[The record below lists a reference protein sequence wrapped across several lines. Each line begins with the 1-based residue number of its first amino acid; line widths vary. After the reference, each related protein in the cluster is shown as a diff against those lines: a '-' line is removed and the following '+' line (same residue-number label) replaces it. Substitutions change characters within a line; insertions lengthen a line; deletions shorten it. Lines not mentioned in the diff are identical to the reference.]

1 MKKMKK
7 IVEGKLFWLVV
18 SFLIS
23 FSVWV
28 YVTSV
33 ETVESTKVF
42 RNIPVEIVGEET
54 LLNMH
59 NLVITGLEAPTVT
72 VEIRGPRRI
81 VNALD
86 STDLIAQVDV
96 SRLSQPAYTTLN
108 YTLVYPSGVDT
119 RNLTVRKYQDSVS
132 FYVSMMTTI
141 SVPVGGD
148 YLGEVSGDYIKA
160 TAIYEP
166 SYITVSGPEVYVRNV
181 DHAYVEYGSPD
192 MTLESTFSEERT
204 YTLMDKDNNPC
215 STEYLT
221 CTPDL
226 VRVTLPVL
234 AQKEVPLTV
243 VLQDAPD
250 ANTENTRITIEP
262 RTLKLAGDSATLE
275 NINQIQLDIIDLS
288 KIGTEY
294 TAKYTIPIPVGVR
307 NRSGITEA
315 TVTIEILGVETKSLE
330 IDQFEWLGVSDD
342 VEVIVETEKLP
353 VLLRGASKYM
363 NTLNAGAVYAE
374 ADLSNLMGSL
384 GNHFV
389 TVQIRI
395 PGNSRVGAIQIDG
408 LPDYTVAIQLK
419 QKEANS

>member
-1 MKKMKK
+1 MKRMLVWGIALAMMFCCAASAWADHSYEGTVVAGEVRPISAGFGGKVGGITLKVGDEVAEGQPLAT
-7 IVEGKLFWLVV
+7 IQSTLNFAPVEGT
-18 SFLIS
+18 
-23 FSVWV
+23 
-28 YVTSV
+28 VTGLYAA
-33 ETVESTKVF
+33 EGDDVESVIS
-42 RNIPVEIVGEET
+42 RYGA
-54 LLNMH
+54 LLY
-59 NLVITGLEAPTVT
+59 LEPTN
-72 VEIRGPRRI
+72 R
-81 VNALD
+81 
-86 STDLIAQVDV
+86 
-96 SRLSQPAYTTLN
+96 
-108 YTLVYPSGVDT
+108 
-119 RNLTVRKYQDSVS
+119 
-132 FYVSMMTTI
+132 
-141 SVPVGGD
+141 
-148 YLGEVSGDYIKA
+148 YLIKA
-160 TAIYEP
+160 TTDKAYNASENH
-166 SYITVSGPEVYVRNV
+166 YIHLG
-181 DHAYVEYGSPD
+181 
-192 MTLESTFSEERT
+192 ERV
-204 YTLMDKDNNPC
+204 
-215 STEYLT
+215 YLT

-262 RTLKLAGDSATLE
+262 KTLKLAGDSATLE

-330 IDQFEWLGVSDD
+330 IDHFEWLGVSDD

-419 QKEANS
+419 QKEAHS